1 LLDLAY
7 NSIGPLGVGRIACA
21 LNENLTMTEV
31 SLTGNTMGDDDV
43 KRLNNLLTERQLRAD
58 IARVRVMEG
67 KQFHFS

>member
-1 LLDLAY
+1 
-7 NSIGPLGVGRIACA
+7 
-21 LNENLTMTEV
+21 MTEV